1 MADGIKKINEYTVKN
16 GRTFIFNDEESLNN
30 IAPEYNKLPI
40 GSLYFHN
47 ENDEYIFSLKNPNST
62 DWERLSISQLIAQ
75 RTINNLYLEQKTIT
89 ANEIMDRTITGKQL
103 ALDTI
108 GTEHLKD
115 YCITTSKID
124 SKAITYNKLNDAIKN
139 DIDRSIKLDSDGV
152 IRANGRL
159 IVNGDTTI
167 KGTLGVE
174 KKFTAGAESVFV
186 REAIFG
192 SNATV
197 KGNLSCESIGYFSK
211 GLHSYSDISS
221 DGNATFR
228 GVLNVYGNTG
238 LHGEVYCDKSLQTGG
253 NLYAKGQLISDN
265 GIYTRNNIYTE
276 QNITANGNISC
287 NGVITASKVYNAV
300 YNDLAEGYIPGEKL
314 EPGDIVE
321 IREDGK
327 VYKAEYNSNKI
338 VGVVSDEFADCYGAS
353 VKEIESGEKIA
364 VGLIGKV
371 HVKVKGSVKIGDPIC
386 CLEQGIGASFNGR
399 KIGKALETKHEN
411 GIYKVLCLIYPN

>member
-1 MADGIKKINEYTVKN
+1 MADGIKKINEYTIKN
-16 GRTFIFNDEESLNN
+16 GRTFIFNDEDSLNN
-30 IAPEYNKLPI
+30 IAPEFNKLPI

-47 ENDEYIFSLKNPNST
+47 EEDEYIFSLKNPNST
-62 DWERLSISQLIAQ
+62 DWERLAINQLIAQ
-75 RTINNLYLEQKTIT
+75 RSINNLYLEPKTIT
-89 ANEIMDRTITGKQL
+89 AYEIMDRTITGEQL

-124 SKAITYNKLNDAIKN
+124 SKAITYNKLNDILKN
-139 DIDRSIKLDSDGV
+139 DIDRSIKLDPDGV
-152 IRANGRL
+152 IRANGQL

-186 REAIFG
+186 K
-192 SNATV
+192 NATFGESIQV
-197 KGNLSCESIGYFSK
+197 NGNLNCENMGYFSK
-211 GLHSYSDISS
+211 GLHSYADISS

-253 NLYAKGQLISDN
+253 NLYAKGQVIADN
-265 GIYTRNNIYTE
+265 GIYTKGKLHAENNISTW
-276 QNITANGNISC
+276 GNISC
-287 NGVITASKVYNAV
+287 SGTITASKVFNAV
-300 YNDLAEGYIPGEKL
+300 YNDLAEGYVPGEQL
-314 EPGDIVE
+314 ESGDIVE

-327 VYKAEYNSNKI
+327 VYKAGYNSPNI

-371 HVKVKGSVKIGDPIC
+371 HVKVKGPVKIGDPIC

>member
-89 ANEIMDRTITGKQL
+89 ADEIMDRTITGKQL
-103 ALDTI
+103 ALDTV

-124 SKAITYNKLNDAIKN
+124 SKAITYNKLNDIIKN
-139 DIDRSIKLDSDGV
+139 DIDRSIKLDPDGV
-152 IRANGRL
+152 IRANGQL

-186 REAIFG
+186 KQATFGDSVRMNGNLNCDCFGIFKTG
-192 SNATV
+192 LKTDADLTVTNYASIGKDLRVKGTLNCEGELHVSGINSTFGHNLGVSGQLHAANISSTGTITAVSNIFSNA
-197 KGNLSCESIGYFSK
+197 
-211 GLHSYSDISS
+211 
-221 DGNATFR
+221 
-228 GVLNVYGNTG
+228 
-238 LHGEVYCDKSLQTGG
+238 
-253 NLYAKGQLISDN
+253 
-265 GIYTRNNIYTE
+265 
-276 QNITANGNISC
+276 NITC
-287 NGVITASKVYNAV
+287 NGYMSASKVYNAV

-353 VKEIESGEKIA
+353 IKEIESGEKIA